1 MRSLMIILA
10 MMISIVSI
18 EAQVTLEAK
27 TITTVTNNKRKVE
40 QQESKIVINAD
51 TTEVELFL
59 DKAYVKD
66 EIKELYSSFDEGSY
80 KILIYKLKN
89 DDLLIL
95 HTEKDILFCVVY
107 QTSNFYSTEYK

>member
-66 EIKELYSSFDEGSY
+66 EIKELFSSFDEGTY

-89 DDLLIL
+89 DELLVL
-95 HTEKDILFCVVY
+95 HIDNDILFCVVY
-107 QTSNFYSTEYK
+107 QSSNSYSVEYK